1 MSQKY
6 SNPKVNKELQ
16 AVENKF
22 VATTV
27 EVVMEACGNDLE
39 LAQFFVEWL
48 NNGKNAAAAYL
59 KLYPNVTPGSAAVL
73 GSRWLSRVNKSA
85 LLEAYGLNV
94 HAYFTQLNDGLN
106 ADRWNDFT
114 GDREPDHRARK
125 PYHDKLGQLIGME
138 TKEEVKPQINIQNII
153 SNWLGKKPEESK
165 PAEAVPGEVV
175 DDTDSK

>member
-6 SNPKVNKELQ
+6 SNPKINKALIPQ
-16 AVENKF
+16 INNSP
-22 VATTV
+22 TTV
-27 EVVMEACGNDLE
+27 DTVIAACNNDVE
-39 LAQFFVEWL
+39 LAEFFVEWL
-48 NNGKNAAAAYL
+48 NNGKNAMLAY
-59 KLYPNVTPGSAAVL
+59 KKTHPDVTEGSAAVL

-94 HAYFTQLNDGLN
+94 DKYLTQLKEGVE
-106 ADRWNDFT
+106 ADKWNDFT

-153 SNWLGKKPEESK
+153 GNWLSGGSKSDDTESK
-165 PAEAVPGEVV
+165 
-175 DDTDSK
+175 